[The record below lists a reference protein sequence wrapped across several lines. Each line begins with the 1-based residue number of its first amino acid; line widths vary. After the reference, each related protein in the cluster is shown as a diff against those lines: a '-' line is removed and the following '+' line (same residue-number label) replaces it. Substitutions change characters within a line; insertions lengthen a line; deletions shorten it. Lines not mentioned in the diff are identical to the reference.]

1 MQDYS
6 LVTDKEIADKLNR
19 SLDDIRKTLHSL
31 SKNQKNKKWLIVFL
45 NKRYI
50 LLNENG
56 VDTFKQLYEQG
67 YNEKKILEI
76 LQQTMNIK
84 TRAEVKAIE
93 VTLASNKRLNEQDR
107 YRKL

>member
-19 SLDDIRKTLHSL
+19 PLDDIRKILHSL
-31 SKNQKNKKWLIVFL
+31 AKNQKNKKWLIVFL

-56 VDTFKQLYEQG
+56 VDNFKQLYEQG
-67 YNEKKILEI
+67 HNEKKILEI

-93 VTLASNKRLNEQDR
+93 VTLANNKRLNEQDR
-107 YRKL
+107 YRSL